1 MKPIKRLDDLIAW
14 QLARKLERL
23 VSAFIAT
30 APAKTDFDFCRQI
43 ARSSSSA
50 PRNMAEGFGRFWPG
64 EFAHRVRIGIGEL
77 EETLDHLDKALE
89 SNYITEEQHLEM
101 YGLGNRAAGAAVR
114 FVQYL
119 DAAGPGWKK
128 EYLARRRERYRAQRA
143 KRHSAFNAGT
153 SDPAR
158 NSGNS
163 ELPNQNPQ
171 DRKS

>member
-1 MKPIKRLDDLIAW
+1 MKPIERLDDLIAW

-50 PRNMAEGFGRFWPG
+50 G
-64 EFAHRVRIGIGEL
+64 EFAHRVRIAIGEL